1 MLASLNCDVNTKKF
15 YLKDDSLPIFF
26 TAGKS
31 VVSYL
36 NIKIYVNIPYFA
48 IFHPNKY
55 IDLQWNYVELNTSDC
70 EPISSKLLFKH
81 N

>member
-1 MLASLNCDVNTKKF
+1 MIPYQYSVLLE
-15 YLKDDSLPIFF
+15 YIPL
-26 TAGKS
+26 S

-36 NIKIYVNIPYFA
+36 NIKIYVNICHLTQHV
-48 IFHPNKY
+48 FHPKNY

-70 EPISSKLLFKH
+70 EPISSKLLLNH